1 VAIGLAMVADY
12 NYLVTIGF
20 MIVIQIVII
29 KRQTVLEAN
38 GLASCLTCQG
48 WEPRYDGATDSNTQM
63 LMA

>member
-1 VAIGLAMVADY
+1 MVADY

-48 WEPRYDGATDSNTQM
+48 WEPRYDGATDRYT
-63 LMA
+63 